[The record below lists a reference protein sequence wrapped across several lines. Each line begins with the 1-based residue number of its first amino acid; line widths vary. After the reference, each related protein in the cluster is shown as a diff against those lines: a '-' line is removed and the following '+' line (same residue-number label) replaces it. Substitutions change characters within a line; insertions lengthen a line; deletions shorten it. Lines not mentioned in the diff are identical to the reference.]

1 MDTSNNQ
8 SFASFVGI
16 DVAKKSLDIF
26 VSSNQRCHS
35 ATNSTKGYKKIIK
48 LLPQPGACLIVMEA
62 TGSYQK
68 PVAMALLEAGHCVA
82 VVNPRQVR
90 RFAQGIGILAKTDK
104 IDAKILARYAELV
117 RPRTMEKPSENQV
130 QIADLASR
138 RRQLI
143 DLRTAESNR
152 LKQTQQKS
160 VCKSIEQT
168 IQFLNE
174 QIEAIDK
181 QIESLIE
188 SDEAWS
194 DQAKLVKSVP
204 GVGKGTAAALA
215 ANLPELGR
223 LNRQEIAALVG
234 IAPFNRDRGQFRG
247 KRSIQGGRKQIR
259 STLYMAALSARKCN
273 PVIREFAQRLTS
285 QGKAPK
291 VVLVACMRKLLVILN
306 TMVKNNT
313 HWNPTLICEKP

>member
-1 MDTSNNQ
+1 
-8 SFASFVGI
+8 
-16 DVAKKSLDIF
+16 
-26 VSSNQRCHS
+26 
-35 ATNSTKGYKKIIK
+35 
-48 LLPQPGACLIVMEA
+48 MEA

-234 IAPFNRDRGQFRG
+234 IAPFNRDSGQFRG

-259 STLYMAALSARKCN
+259 SVLYMAALSARRCN
-273 PVIREFAQRLTS
+273 PIIREFAQRLTA
-285 QGKAPK
+285 QGKATK